1 MQIGG
6 VMTSTS
12 RRLALAALATSV
24 FAVPTTASANVVTD
38 WTGRWSTRSRSHSR
52 RRRRPRRCGSPRS
65 CSRPCSTRS
74 TGSRV
79 GTPRCTCRR
88 PRRPA
93 RRARW
98 PRRARRSW
106 RCSLPSGRCSPGAG
120 ERVDRWEVG
129 RHPAYDEEVSG
140 DEVFET
146 ASVARRH
153 TRTTSRN
160 RSTSSAPS

>member
-1 MQIGG
+1 MI
-6 VMTSTS
+6 
-12 RRLALAALATSV
+12 RRLALTAITVAV
-24 FAVPTTASANVVTD
+24 FAAPATASADVVTD
-38 WTGRWSTRSRSHSR
+38 WNRTM
-52 RRRRPRRCGSPRS
+52 
-65 CSRPCSTRS
+65 
-74 TGSRV
+74 V
-79 GTPRCTCRR
+79 DALEIAKTPPPPAARAAAIVQSAVFDAVNGI
-88 PRRPA
+88 A
-93 RRARW
+93 RRYTPVHVPPAA
-98 PRRARRSW
+98 PPGASRAAAAARSW